1 MKRKGSEPTIMEVAQ
16 LAGVSIATVSRVVN
30 DPRKVKSSTAE
41 RVMDAMAQ
49 LGYHPAPSAQ
59 PAPEANELIV
69 VVLPNLDNPFYSKII
84 KGIQASAKGHGLEVL
99 LYPEGSVDT
108 HVSRLIAMLEMIH
121 ARGMI
126 VLSPVNRLEALDEL
140 ARAVPLVQCAEYNEQ
155 SALPYV
161 SVDDFAAARNATETL
176 IRRGKRRIALING
189 PDKFKYARQRYLG
202 YADALRRAGL
212 PVDPALV
219 AHVTEMGFD
228 SSLAVARQMLFASER
243 PDAILAT
250 SDMYASAVVKT
261 ANSAGISI
269 PEELSLIGFD
279 NTYISQMSHPS
290 VTAVNMPRFQLGYMA
305 GEVLSDRMANPDSD
319 EVKQFLLATELVL
332 RESI

>member
-1 MKRKGSEPTIMEVAQ
+1 MKRKSSEPTITEVAK
-16 LAGVSIATVSRVVN
+16 LAGVSIATVSRVLN
-30 DPRKVKSSTAE
+30 DQSKVKPSTAE
-41 RVMDAMAQ
+41 RVIDAMEE
-49 LGYHPAPSAQ
+49 LGYSLSPSSLSAS
-59 PAPEANELIV
+59 NELILA
-69 VVLPNLDNPFYSKII
+69 VLPNLDNPFYSKII
-84 KGIQASAKGHGLEVL
+84 KGIQASAKGHGMEVL
-99 LYPEGSVDT
+99 LYPEGSVDS
-108 HVSRLIAMLEMIH
+108 HVSRLIAVVKMIH

-140 ARAVPLVQCAEYNEQ
+140 SHAVPLVQCAEYNEQ

-161 SVDDFAAARNATETL
+161 SVDDFSAARGATETL
-176 IRRGKRRIALING
+176 LQHGRRRIALING

-202 YADALRRAGL
+202 YVDALRRAGL
-212 PVDPALV
+212 PVDNALV

-228 SSLAVARQMLFASER
+228 SSLAVARQMLLANER

-261 ANSAGISI
+261 ANSEGIRI
-269 PEELSLIGFD
+269 PDDLSLIGFD

-305 GEVLSDRMANPDSD
+305 GEVLADRIFNPASS
-319 EVKQFLLATELVL
+319 EGKQFLLATELVL